1 MLELP
6 IQTSDAEK
14 GLCALRSF
22 ARRFVWI
29 RLAVVEKPTPAQLKA
44 VQAHYPKENLLAVRK
59 RMIEGTARIG
69 PFLPELVQDFS
80 SAAFEP
86 FDLAWKEE
94 AATNEDLSRMGLD
107 SLS

>member
-1 MLELP
+1 MTELP
-6 IQTSDAEK
+6 VQAFDPEH
-14 GLCALRSF
+14 GLRALHSF
-22 ARRFVWI
+22 AGGLVWI

-44 VQAHYPKENLLAVRK
+44 VQAHYPKENLLAVRQ
-59 RMIEGTARIG
+59 RMKEGTARIG
-69 PFLPELVQDFS
+69 PFLPEAIRAFA

-94 AATNEDLSRMGLD
+94 AATNEDISQMGLD

>member
-1 MLELP
+1 MSELP
-6 IQTSDAEK
+6 IQASDAEE
-14 GLCALRSF
+14 GLRALRSF
-22 ARRFVWI
+22 AGGLVWI

-59 RMIEGTARIG
+59 RMIEGTARVG
-69 PFLPELVQDFS
+69 PFLPELVRDFA

-94 AATNEDLSRMGLD
+94 AATNEDLSQMGLD